1 MVRAGFSMK
10 STLRKTVME
19 AYRSRGKGIS
29 NLWLIYSA
37 KTNSDWVLPSDRQL
51 IHWLYFLETNPD
63 VSTFDL
69 APEPILSED
78 ENETR
83 ATELDA
89 LVTPRMG
96 QQEWH
101 EVKAGRG
108 KKDPAHASQTTTQA
122 RAAAKEHATYR
133 RFDDTD
139 LKPNAK
145 VAMRWAKAM
154 GFAAA
159 IAGQEY
165 IACRTSMLLVFKRR
179 GSGTVRQLLDDLAEC
194 DSAVAHGMLVRLA
207 VTGIVRIDLS
217 VATYG
222 LTTPW
227 IYHGDGTEV

>member
-1 MVRAGFSMK
+1 MK
-10 STLRKTVME
+10 STLRKAVMA
-19 AYRSRGKGIS
+19 AYRSRGKGVS
-29 NLWLIYSA
+29 NLWLVYSA
-37 KTNSDWVLPSDRQL
+37 KTDSDWILPSDRQL
-51 IHWLYFLETNPD
+51 VHWLYFLEANPD
-63 VSTFDL
+63 VRTFDL

-89 LVTPRMG
+89 VVTPRMG
-96 QQEWH
+96 QVEWH

-108 KKDPAHASQTTTQA
+108 KKDTVHASQAVAQA

-154 GFAAA
+154 SFAAA

-179 GSGTVRQLLDDLAEC
+179 GSGTVKQLLSELAEC
-194 DSAVAHGMLVRLA
+194 DSAVVHGMLVRLA

-222 LTTPW
+222 LTTHW

>member
-1 MVRAGFSMK
+1 MR
-10 STLRKTVME
+10 
-19 AYRSRGKGIS
+19 AYRSRGKSIS

-37 KTNSDWVLPSDRQL
+37 KTNSDWILPSDRQL
-51 IHWLYFLETNPD
+51 IHWLYFLEANPD
-63 VSTFDL
+63 VRTFDL

-78 ENETR
+78 KNETR

-89 LVTPRMG
+89 VVTTRMG
-96 QQEWH
+96 PVEWH

-108 KKDPAHASQTTTQA
+108 KNPAHASQATAQA
-122 RAAAKEHATYR
+122 RAAAKEHTTYR

-154 GFAAA
+154 SFAAA

-165 IACRTSMLLVFKRR
+165 IACRTSMITMFQRR
-179 GSGTVRQLLDDLAEC
+179 RSGTVRQLLDNLAEC
-194 DSAVAHGMLVRLA
+194 DSAVVHGMLVRLA
-207 VTGIVRIDLS
+207 VTGIVRLDLS

-222 LTTPW
+222 LTTHW
-227 IYHGDGTEV
+227 TYHGDGTEV